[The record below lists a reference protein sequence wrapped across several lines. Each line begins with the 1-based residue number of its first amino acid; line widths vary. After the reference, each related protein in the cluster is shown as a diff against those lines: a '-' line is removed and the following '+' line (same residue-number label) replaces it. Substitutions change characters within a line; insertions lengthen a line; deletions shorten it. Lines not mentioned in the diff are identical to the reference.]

1 MEKVKCFEIEERELY
16 LEQVLVELNFPIL
29 FVCKDKQ
36 NNYYMAM
43 CTDAYKLTYLVQKC
57 SSTDIAHM
65 ILGKT
70 TMRKFWL
77 EATKCWRISTG
88 DEPEQDV
95 VLPVTAEEL
104 EQSELPD
111 DEKYIIDDDSIKEYA
126 MSLRSNQSYKI
137 RFSIDCSN
145 YVVEIEYD
153 YMEADAVRCQQEQ
166 LTKDN
171 KTTISIKKENF
182 PYKKKDSDW
191 ESYCSRLE
199 EQPAA

>member
-57 SSTDIAHM
+57 SSTAISHM
-65 ILGKT
+65 ILGKI

-95 VLPVTAEEL
+95 VLPVTAESLDE
-104 EQSELPD
+104 SELPD
-111 DEKYIIDDDSIKEYA
+111 DENYIIDDNAIKEYA
-126 MSLRSNQSYKI
+126 MSLNSNQSYEI

-153 YMEADAVRCQQEQ
+153 YMEEDAVRQQQEQ
-166 LTKDN
+166 LIKDN
-171 KTTISIKKENF
+171 KSTISIKKEDF
-182 PYKKKDSDW
+182 QYKQINSDW
-191 ESYCSRLE
+191 EPYCNRLE
-199 EQPAA
+199 GQPAA